1 MQCFAQVS
9 ATFSSRSLK
18 HCACRENEP
27 ETFEVLHLLC
37 KIIIIIIIIIID
49 QVKNDYGLTFQNI
62 FQVHQ
67 LL

>member
-37 KIIIIIIIIIID
+37 KIIIIID